1 MPMHNGWLPREGFY
15 FDVILRLI
23 GKTALNPA
31 LLLPV
36 VLAAKYSKQGEDLS
50 ILHPVA
56 FSRIKTLFYLGL
68 ARYLS
73 AKLTDGVVNNFT
85 SDKYYWPSEIAVVT
99 GGAGGIGGHVVKF
112 LAEKRVKVVVL
123 DIQEMTFPLP
133 AGCRYYKVDLTN
145 RASVKEVADKVR
157 SEVGNPTII
166 VNNAGVARGKTI
178 LETSE
183 RDLKFTF
190 DVNCFAHFYTVQEF
204 LPAMV
209 AKNHGMIVT
218 VASFAAWLCVPNM
231 VDYGASKAAAMAFHE
246 GLTSELKTRYN
257 APAVRTVIVNQAYTK
272 TPLFQGY
279 NADSAF
285 VMPPLEPE
293 TVAEAIVRQILTGRS
308 GQVIAP
314 DMGHVVQGLRGM
326 PGWWQYRLRE
336 KCENLMTNWS
346 GRQVVKDVEGHY
358 EGRDKKSQSESS
370 TDGSTVLVGKP

>member
-15 FDVILRLI
+15 FDVILRLL

-31 LLLPV
+31 LLLPI
-36 VLAAKYSKQGEDLS
+36 VLAAKYTKQGEDLS
-50 ILHPVA
+50 ILHPLA
-56 FSRIKTLFYLGL
+56 FSRVKTLFYLGL

-73 AKLTDGVVNNFT
+73 GRLSDGVVNNFKA
-85 SDKYYWPSEIAVVT
+85 DKYDWPNEIAVVT

-112 LAEKRVKVVVL
+112 LAEQRVKVVIL
-123 DIQEMTFPLP
+123 DIQPMTTPLP
-133 AGCRYYKVDLTN
+133 AGCYYYKVDLTD
-145 RASVKEVADKVR
+145 RADVKAVAAKIR
-157 SEVGNPTII
+157 AEVGNPTII

-178 LETSE
+178 METSE

-204 LPAMV
+204 LPHMI
-209 AKNHGMIVT
+209 AKDHGMIVT

-246 GLTSELKTRYN
+246 GLASELKTRYN
-257 APAVRTVIVNQAYTK
+257 APRVRTVIVNQAYTK
-272 TPLFQGY
+272 TPLFEGY
-279 NADSAF
+279 NTDSAF

-314 DMGHVVQGLRGM
+314 DAGHAVQGLRGM
-326 PGWWQYRLRE
+326 PWWWQYKLRE
-336 KCENLMTNWS
+336 SCEKLMTNWS
-346 GRQVVKDVEGHY
+346 GRQVIKDVEGHY
-358 EGRDKKSQSESS
+358 EGRDGKGS